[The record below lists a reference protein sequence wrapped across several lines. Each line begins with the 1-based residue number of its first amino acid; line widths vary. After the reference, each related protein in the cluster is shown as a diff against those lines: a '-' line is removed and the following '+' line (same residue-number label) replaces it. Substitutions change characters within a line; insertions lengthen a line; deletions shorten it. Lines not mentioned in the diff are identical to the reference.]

1 MTNGQENEFTRSE
14 SERKIQI
21 HFAEGKGEEKKE
33 EKCKMFSN
41 LAVKF
46 ICHVALKFFFPF

>member
-1 MTNGQENEFTRSE
+1 MNSRVQKAKGKFKFTSQKE
-14 SERKIQI
+14 KEK
-21 HFAEGKGEEKKE
+21 KKE